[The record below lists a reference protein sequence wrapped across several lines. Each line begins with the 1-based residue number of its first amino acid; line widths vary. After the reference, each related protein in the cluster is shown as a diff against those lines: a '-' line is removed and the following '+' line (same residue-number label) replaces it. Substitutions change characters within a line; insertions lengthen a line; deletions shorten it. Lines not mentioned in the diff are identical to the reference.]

1 MGGGG
6 GQQPALSGAASTTM
20 RRRRA
25 FAAFAA
31 TLLPLGSCA
40 DSSSSGGDA
49 RASKKPPHLV
59 FVLGDDVGYGDVGY
73 ADPEVLSPHMDALAT
88 SGIRLGRQY
97 SYLWCAPSRAALL
110 TGVLPA
116 HTGVYFF
123 SGAAFA
129 LGKQYKL
136 LPELLA
142 EAGFET
148 HAVGKW

>member
-1 MGGGG
+1 
-6 GQQPALSGAASTTM
+6 M
-20 RRRRA
+20 RIRT

-31 TLLPLGSCA
+31 TLLPQSCA
-40 DSSSSGGDA
+40 GSSSSSSSSSSSGDDNDPG
-49 RASKKPPHLV
+49 ASKKPPHLV

-142 EAGFET
+142 EAGYQS

>member
-1 MGGGG
+1 
-6 GQQPALSGAASTTM
+6 M
-20 RRRRA
+20 RSHSERR
-25 FAAFAA
+25 
-31 TLLPLGSCA
+31 TLLERP
-40 DSSSSGGDA
+40 
-49 RASKKPPHLV
+49 KI
-59 FVLGDDVGYGDVGY
+59 VGW
-73 ADPEVLSPHMDALAT
+73 SHALALD
-88 SGIRLGRQY
+88 GIRLGRQY

-142 EAGFET
+142 EAGYES

>member
-1 MGGGG
+1 
-6 GQQPALSGAASTTM
+6 M
-20 RRRRA
+20 RIRA

-31 TLLPLGSCA
+31 TLLPQSCA
-40 DSSSSGGDA
+40 GSSSSSSSSSGDDPG
-49 RASKKPPHLV
+49 ASKKPPHLV

-73 ADPEVLSPHMDALAT
+73 ADPEVLSPHMDALALD
-88 SGIRLGRQY
+88 GIRLGRQY

-142 EAGFET
+142 EAGYDS